1 MQEVK
6 QKQDA
11 QPVKKNDTM
20 GQMKLEQHLPTQ
32 LQKQA
37 KNKEDLD
44 RFLKQFDTDKNNETL
59 KSENNQENG
68 LVQNKKPTSMKKES
82 QQLQNQATKFKSKLY
97 QSDPI
102 FLSFR
107 SIYRNME
114 NLNKYILYK
123 IQVKPQL
130 EDKPGHVE
138 KLATPEEL
146 YVIYDI
152 YHDYQR
158 YTTKMQAAT
167 LLLYLVGMGNL
178 GKTMIKSPLP
188 WQIQV
193 GVMGLAF
200 CLIDIQKVASFVA
213 APRINYYLRLMQL
226 GEDYKLGYDTVQ
238 YLNFLQQQ
246 PKTASKHN
254 QHSQNLDNFPS
265 VPQTN
270 SNPQLSKELQRVHN
284 TSLNILLRYNQDQ
297 FFEYGYDQKEKEDLE
312 KKKGLLS
319 IVSKI
324 LPSTNMSGQIDSQ
337 NSQDK
342 SKQRADSNWRQ
353 KEESLNDKISK
364 YQNMFPDIT
373 QMSEDE
379 LKEYQLKQKLSKFK
393 TPDSE
398 ILGYTRF
405 MKKWSNESDRYDIS
419 GIKSL
424 SNSDLS
430 NQKDYEELYKFLLEK
445 QLLSNQ
451 SRF

>member
-1 MQEVK
+1 MS
-6 QKQDA
+6 
-11 QPVKKNDTM
+11 
-20 GQMKLEQHLPTQ
+20 QMKLEQHLPTQ

-44 RFLKQFDTDKNNETL
+44 RFLKQFDSDKNNETL
-59 KSENNQENG
+59 KNDKNQENG
-68 LVQNKKPTSMKKES
+68 LVQNKKPTSIKKES
-82 QQLQNQATKFKSKLY
+82 QQLQNQATKFKSRLY

-123 IQVKPQL
+123 IQVNL
-130 EDKPGHVE
+130 SLRINLDM
-138 KLATPEEL
+138 
-146 YVIYDI
+146 
-152 YHDYQR
+152 

-188 WQIQV
+188 
-193 GVMGLAF
+193 
-200 CLIDIQKVASFVA
+200 CNNQKQ
-213 APRINYYLRLMQL
+213 PQNIINTHKIL
-226 GEDYKLGYDTVQ
+226 TIS
-238 YLNFLQQQ
+238 LQ
-246 PKTASKHN
+246 S
-254 QHSQNLDNFPS
+254 S
-265 VPQTN
+265 QTN

-398 ILGYTRF
+398 ILGYTKF
-405 MKKWSNESDRYDIS
+405 MKKWSNESDRYDIN

-445 QLLSNQ
+445 QLQSNQ